1 MLLLLVVKSGAF
13 AMIYAPINAFYSFV
27 NAREYFLAAR
37 QHRERQG
44 CKSSMNISWQA
55 HVGVRSSCWF

>member
-37 QHRERQG
+37 
-44 CKSSMNISWQA
+44 NIASGK
-55 HVGVRSSCWF
+55 GVKAV